1 MTKDKVTKD
10 EADRI
15 IDQWQKDYGAYFD
28 GGEWDAIQAAK
39 QETPSFHGVLSQPLK
54 IDPERLRILRGRK
67 RLSRSQLARKSHVSQ
82 RQIQRIEDPS
92 VSNGSV
98 REQTLAR
105 LASALNVEREVLTG
119 AAPMPKDSMPKRDTE
134 RVQTGVAVSLEVH
147 LAYSLVKRR
156 YGVTA
161 TDIINMAPLFFV
173 LLAEGSLA
181 WRREK
186 LAELEEAA
194 DRMTQIGTNTPHLG
208 YANCAYRIEESTPA
222 ERQSIEKP
230 DLFGRDLSEDLYNFG
245 GDSFQTNPFANYLT
259 ELADDLDNV
268 DVDASVGEDFP
279 GYKVCGGDLR
289 AITGDSWVA
298 KTALES
304 GYVRLADV
312 PQELMADDATAAR
325 RMWLEDKAPREV
337 RESWE
342 RRARLKLKGID
353 EEQPAEEAV
362 EIEDRGGTARPQDD
376 ASNDSGEGGV

>member
-1 MTKDKVTKD
+1 MMSTNQLLKV
-10 EADRI
+10 
-15 IDQWQKDYGAYFD
+15 
-28 GGEWDAIQAAK
+28 
-39 QETPSFHGVLSQPLK
+39 
-54 IDPERLRILRGRK
+54 DPERLRVLRGRK

-82 RQIQRIEDPS
+82 RQIQRIEDLS
-92 VSNGSV
+92 ASNGSV

-119 AAPMPKDSMPKRDTE
+119 AAPMPKDSMPKPDTE
-134 RVQTGVAVSLEVH
+134 RVQTGVAVSPEVH

-194 DRMTQIGTNTPHLG
+194 DRMTEIGANTPHLG

-222 ERQSIEKP
+222 ERRSIEKP
-230 DLFGRDLSEDLYNFG
+230 DLFGRDLSEDLYNLG
-245 GDSFQTNPFANYLT
+245 GEPFQTNPFANYLS
-259 ELADDLDNV
+259 ELADDLDNL

-279 GYKVCGGDLR
+279 DYKVCGGDLR
-289 AITGDSWVA
+289 AITGNSWVA
-298 KTALES
+298 QKALEL

-342 RRARLKLKGID
+342 RRPRLKLKGMD
-353 EEQPAEEAV
+353 EGQPTEEAV
-362 EIEDRGGTARPQDD
+362 EMEDRGGAARPHDD
-376 ASNDSGEGGV
+376 PSNDSRKGGV